1 MEMETFWRSAAKV
14 LGAAALMGLLSDL
27 LLREGPWGLNAALW
41 SAAFAMLLWQ
51 LSRDPGTEM
60 PPGRRWCIPLIA
72 VFGALLAWRDAPV
85 LKLLDILAM
94 FALCA
99 TLILRPAVD
108 SVLKSGFGHY
118 LTACVDG
125 GVGIVL
131 GLPSMLTL
139 DVPKQ
144 VREVRAGID
153 ASQTQALT
161 RLVLSTFGGVAIAI
175 PLILVFGSLF
185 TSADTAF
192 RDWVN
197 DLFRLDWQTLFEHLL
212 VAGFSAWTVAGFLHV
227 AILKRRVAWSPEAA
241 YQGAR
246 LDTLT
251 ILIPLGA
258 LIVLFGAFIAVQTSY
273 FFGGAATVQ
282 AETGP
287 SYAEYARQG
296 FFQLVTVAALALGVL
311 LLADWFGRDASPR
324 GRHMLH
330 AFTVT
335 LVALVFVVMA
345 SALHRMALYTSV
357 YGLTT
362 LRFYTTAF
370 MFWLAMVLLW
380 FLAVILR
387 GQRER
392 FLFPAVASACACVL
406 VFNAINPERIIVDV
420 NTSRAKA
427 VDEFDIE
434 YLLTLS
440 NDATPALAEL
450 TGRLPEFERSLLRGP
465 LEQRI
470 GLGASSKHWS
480 YRRLD
485 KGGWRAWSWSREC
498 ARRAVEDLSPTRGSA
513 F

>member
-51 LSRDPGTEM
+51 LSRDPGTAM

-161 RLVLSTFGGVAIAI
+161 RLVLSAFGGIAIAI

-185 TSADTAF
+185 TSADTACLE
-192 RDWVN
+192 WVN
-197 DLFRLDWQTLFEHLL
+197 ALLRLDWQTH
-212 VAGFSAWTVAGFLHV
+212 
-227 AILKRRVAWSPEAA
+227 
-241 YQGAR
+241 
-246 LDTLT
+246 
-251 ILIPLGA
+251 
-258 LIVLFGAFIAVQTSY
+258 
-273 FFGGAATVQ
+273 
-282 AETGP
+282 
-287 SYAEYARQG
+287 
-296 FFQLVTVAALALGVL
+296 
-311 LLADWFGRDASPR
+311 
-324 GRHMLH
+324 
-330 AFTVT
+330 
-335 LVALVFVVMA
+335 
-345 SALHRMALYTSV
+345 
-357 YGLTT
+357 
-362 LRFYTTAF
+362 
-370 MFWLAMVLLW
+370 
-380 FLAVILR
+380 
-387 GQRER
+387 
-392 FLFPAVASACACVL
+392 
-406 VFNAINPERIIVDV
+406 
-420 NTSRAKA
+420 
-427 VDEFDIE
+427 
-434 YLLTLS
+434 
-440 NDATPALAEL
+440 
-450 TGRLPEFERSLLRGP
+450 
-465 LEQRI
+465 
-470 GLGASSKHWS
+470 
-480 YRRLD
+480 
-485 KGGWRAWSWSREC
+485 
-498 ARRAVEDLSPTRGSA
+498 
-513 F
+513 